1 MKLLEKGTQAPEF
14 SLPNQHGS
22 NVALAEYR
30 GSQPVVL
37 MFYPKDATG
46 G

>member
-1 MKLLEKGTQAPEF
+1 MLLDTGSSAPGF
-14 SLPNQHGS
+14 TLPNQFGS
-22 NVALAEYR
+22 NVSLAEYR

-37 MFYPKDATG
+37 IFYPKDATG

>member
-1 MKLLEKGTQAPEF
+1 MKLLENGTAAPEF
-14 SLPNQHGS
+14 SLPNQFGS
-22 NVALAEYR
+22 NVSLAEYR
-30 GSQPVVL
+30 GSRPVVL